1 MEQATGMPSPAA
13 IEAKNRLTANFRRR
27 GIFTAIMSGVTYGNY
42 TAFMTLAMSV
52 GIWAKFYG
60 EDSGFTPFAVA
71 FMLSA
76 LGAALTD
83 TCSAVWSLL
92 IAAYKGKLGDFW
104 RSFATKPGVILAFA
118 AMIGGPLA
126 STAYVIGL
134 QQAGSIVVPISALC
148 PAIGA
153 ILARILF
160 KQALTPRMMLGILI
174 CLSASALIGF
184 SSMGGIEARPHMMLG
199 LFFGFLA
206 ALGWGIEGCV
216 CGYGVSIIDSEVGI
230 TIREVTIGISNLI
243 ILVPILGWIG
253 QTDGFAMLGKAL
265 ADVDSMKWF
274 VVAGF
279 LCYFN
284 FMCWYRGNAMCGAAL
299 GMACNGAYSFWG
311 PFFCWLILGVVF
323 GLDGWNMVPVAW
335 VGAVLMVVGIFTI
348 ATNPLA
354 LFHRKEQ

>member
-1 MEQATGMPSPAA
+1 MSTQTVVIKYGGHAMDKDELNAAFADDMAFLQQSMRLVVVHGGGPQINALLNRLA
-13 IEAKNRLTANFRRR
+13 IESRFEKGLRVTDADTMQAVEMVLCGQVNKTVVSRFLQHGARAA
-27 GIFTAIMSGVTYGNY
+27 GLSGRDAG
-42 TAFMTLAMSV
+42 
-52 GIWAKFYG
+52 
-60 EDSGFTPFAVA
+60 
-71 FMLSA
+71 
-76 LGAALTD
+76 
-83 TCSAVWSLL
+83 LL
-92 IAAYKGKLGDFW
+92 
-104 RSFATKPGVILAFA
+104 R
-118 AMIGGPLA
+118 
-126 STAYVIGL
+126 
-134 QQAGSIVVPISALC
+134 
-148 PAIGA
+148 
-153 ILARILF
+153 ARV
-160 KQALTPRMMLGILI
+160 KDPV
-174 CLSASALIGF
+174 
-184 SSMGGIEARPHMMLG
+184 LG

>member
-1 MEQATGMPSPAA
+1 
-13 IEAKNRLTANFRRR
+13 
-27 GIFTAIMSGVTYGNY
+27 
-42 TAFMTLAMSV
+42 
-52 GIWAKFYG
+52 
-60 EDSGFTPFAVA
+60 
-71 FMLSA
+71 
-76 LGAALTD
+76 
-83 TCSAVWSLL
+83 
-92 IAAYKGKLGDFW
+92 
-104 RSFATKPGVILAFA
+104 
-118 AMIGGPLA
+118 
-126 STAYVIGL
+126 
-134 QQAGSIVVPISALC
+134 
-148 PAIGA
+148 
-153 ILARILF
+153 
-160 KQALTPRMMLGILI
+160 
-174 CLSASALIGF
+174 
-184 SSMGGIEARPHMMLG
+184 MMLG